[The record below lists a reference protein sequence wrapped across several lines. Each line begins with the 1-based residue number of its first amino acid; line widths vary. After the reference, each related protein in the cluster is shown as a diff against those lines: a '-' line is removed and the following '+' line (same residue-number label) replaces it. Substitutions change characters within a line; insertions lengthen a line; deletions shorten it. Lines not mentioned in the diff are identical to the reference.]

1 MNNNHYHY
9 GSINAWQKGAL
20 LNRIMGQTDRQTDR
34 QTSEYFAF
42 FDNVRD
48 EVIALFGIGI

>member
-1 MNNNHYHY
+1 M
-9 GSINAWQKGAL
+9 
-20 LNRIMGQTDRQTDR
+20 NRIMRQTDRQTER